1 MKRCGKC
8 GKDLPESEF
17 YRKEKSPDGLQS
29 YCKTCQSLNNRKMKK
44 NGGGNPDLSSFTPR
58 QLIEELRARGYKG
71 KLIYTMENTLKY
83 LESRA
88 ASIKTSISKAEDRLF
103 DANRAETERVARMGW
118 GYGMRHSKLNF
129 STSKSD
135 RIKERIN
142 SLKANLDKIQ
152 RTIEFVKSI
161 K

>member
-1 MKRCGKC
+1 
-8 GKDLPESEF
+8 
-17 YRKEKSPDGLQS
+17 
-29 YCKTCQSLNNRKMKK
+29 
-44 NGGGNPDLSSFTPR
+44 
-58 QLIEELRARGYKG
+58 
-71 KLIYTMENTLKY
+71 MENTLKY

-88 ASIKTSISKAEDRLF
+88 ESIKTSISKAEDRLI
-103 DANRAETERVARMGW
+103 DANRAETERYARMGW

-142 SLKANLDKIQ
+142 SLKVNLDKVQ
-152 RTIEFVKSI
+152 RTIEFVKSM

>member
-1 MKRCGKC
+1 
-8 GKDLPESEF
+8 
-17 YRKEKSPDGLQS
+17 
-29 YCKTCQSLNNRKMKK
+29 
-44 NGGGNPDLSSFTPR
+44 
-58 QLIEELRARGYKG
+58 
-71 KLIYTMENTLKY
+71 MENTLKY

-88 ASIKTSISKAEDRLF
+88 ASIKASISQAEDRLF
-103 DANRAETERVARMGW
+103 DANRVETERVARMGW

>member
-1 MKRCGKC
+1 
-8 GKDLPESEF
+8 
-17 YRKEKSPDGLQS
+17 
-29 YCKTCQSLNNRKMKK
+29 
-44 NGGGNPDLSSFTPR
+44 
-58 QLIEELRARGYKG
+58 
-71 KLIYTMENTLKY
+71 MENTLKY

-88 ASIKTSISKAEDRLF
+88 ASLKTSISKAEDRLI
-103 DANRAETERVARMGW
+103 DANRAETERYARMGW

-142 SLKANLDKIQ
+142 SLKVNLDKVQ
-152 RTIEFVKSI
+152 RTIEFVKSM